1 MKRIKIIALIALIAL
16 WSGLVAIVS
25 FKIGMRHVTDDSRI
39 YIENKDDVTHVLIDI
54 DGNLYEHIAE

>member
-1 MKRIKIIALIALIAL
+1 MKIIALIALIAL

-39 YIENKDDVTHVLIDI
+39 YIENQDDVTHVLIDI
-54 DGNLYEHIAE
+54 DGNLYEHNAE

>member
-1 MKRIKIIALIALIAL
+1 MKIIALIALIAL

-39 YIENKDDVTHVLIDI
+39 YIENQDDVTHVLIDI

>member
-1 MKRIKIIALIALIAL
+1 MKKIAIIALIAL

-25 FKIGMRHVTDDSRI
+25 YKFGMRHVTDDSRI
-39 YIENKDDVTHVLIDI
+39 YLENQEDGVHVLIDI